1 MTQLVELQKNL
12 KEFEAEGIQV
22 LGVSYNTQEDLK
34 EFSNDHGITFP
45 LLSDVDS
52 KVIKQMGVLNTLID
66 PDEAMADRF
75 YGIPFPGVFVVDES
89 GTITE
94 KMFNRHYA
102 TRHSAGTILNSAL
115 GKILLPEEAPQTDYK
130 DDHVKITAFLADANL
145 KLEVVST
152 LYCRLEL
159 AEGLHVYGGPV
170 PEGFVAT
177 QVEVKETPGVR
188 IGEAAYPPT
197 KPLEFKALDATLNV
211 FEGVVD
217 IAIPITANAEFL
229 NWTKPHTQKSVKVD
243 LSVRYQ
249 ACNDTVCFVP
259 KTVPISVE
267 LPLAE
272 LVPPKRF

>member
-1 MTQLVELQKNL
+1 MTQLVELQKHL
-12 KEFEAEGIQV
+12 KEFEAEGIE
-22 LGVSYNTQEDLK
+22 LFGISYNTQEELK
-34 EFSNDHGITFP
+34 GFAGDHGITFP

-52 KVIKQMGVLNTLID
+52 KVIKQLGVLNTLID
-66 PDEAMADRF
+66 PNEPMAKRF

-89 GTITE
+89 GVITE

-115 GKILLPEEAPQTDYK
+115 GRILLPKEAPQTDYK
-130 DDHVKITAFLADANL
+130 DDHVKITAFLADENL
-145 KLEVVST
+145 KLEVRST
-152 LYCRLEL
+152 LYCRIEL
-159 AEGLHVYGGPV
+159 AEGLHVYGAPV
-170 PEGFVAT
+170 PEGFIAT

-188 IGEAAYPPT
+188 IGEVAYPPT
-197 KPLEFKALDATLNV
+197 TPLEFEALGVTLNV

-217 IAIPITANAEFL
+217 IAVPITANAEFL
-229 NWTKPHTQKSVKVD
+229 NWTIPHTQKSVTVE

-259 KTVPISVE
+259 KTVPISIE

-272 LVPPKRF
+272 LIPPKGM